1 MIPTSDRT
9 GSDIDNIF
17 TKAASDRSFEVSQ

>member
-9 GSDIDNIF
+9 GSDIDNIL
-17 TKAASDRSFEVSQ
+17 TKAASGRSFEVSQ